1 MIGWMAMRLPR
12 WTFLAGALLASLA
25 VAAEPDPSSLYR
37 LTTEGTSARVGPGK
51 KGVFVLEI
59 QSLKGAH
66 VSDEA
71 PLKLQLSGTGAVA
84 PEKTQ
89 LTYADSTRKSSAA
102 VKYPDPRFEVPLA
115 AQGKGPGTVE
125 AKLTFFICTAEACLR
140 QQKTLSVPVT
150 VE

>member
-1 MIGWMAMRLPR
+1 MRLFRTVVVPSV
-12 WTFLAGALLASLA
+12 LVASLA
-25 VAAEPDPSSLYR
+25 FAAEVDPTTLYKV
-37 LTTEGTSARVGPGK
+37 TTEGTTSKVPAGK
-51 KGVFVLEI
+51 KGTLILEI

-71 PLKLQLSGTGAVA
+71 PLRIQLSGTGAVT

-89 LTYADSTRKSSAA
+89 LVYGDSVRKPSGTT
-102 VKYPDPRFEVPLA
+102 KYPDPRFEVPLA
-115 AQGKGPGTVE
+115 AQGTGPGTVE
-125 AKLTFFICTAEACLR
+125 AKMTFFVCTEQLCLR

>member
-1 MIGWMAMRLPR
+1 MRVPR
-12 WTFLAGALLASLA
+12 PLVLASSLLAASLA
-25 VAAEPDPSSLYR
+25 LAAEVDPTTLYR
-37 LTTEGTSARVGPGK
+37 VTTDGTSAKVPAGK
-51 KGVFVLEI
+51 KGTLVLEI

-71 PLKLQLSGTGAVA
+71 PLRIQLSGTGAVS

-89 LTYADSTRKSSAA
+89 LVYGDSVRKPSAS

-115 AQGKGPGTVE
+115 VQGKGAGTVE
-125 AKLTFFICTAEACLR
+125 AKMTFFVCTEQLCLR

>member
-1 MIGWMAMRLPR
+1 MRLFSSL
-12 WTFLAGALLASLA
+12 TLMSSLLVASLA
-25 VAAEPDPSSLYR
+25 LAAEVDPTTLYKI
-37 LTTEGTSARVGPGK
+37 TTDGTTAKVAPGK
-51 KGVFVLEI
+51 KGTLVLEI

-71 PLKLQLSGTGAVA
+71 PLRIQLSGTGAVS
-84 PEKTQ
+84 PEKAQ
-89 LTYADSTRKSSAA
+89 LVYGDSVRKPSAS

-115 AQGKGPGTVE
+115 PQGKGPGTVE
-125 AKLTFFICTAEACLR
+125 AKMTFFVCTDQLCLR

>member
-1 MIGWMAMRLPR
+1 MRLSR
-12 WTFLAGALLASLA
+12 TMSLSGLLVATLAL
-25 VAAEPDPSSLYR
+25 AAEVDPTTLYT
-37 LTTEGTSARVGPGK
+37 LSTEGTTAKVGAGK
-51 KGVFVLEI
+51 KGTLVLEI

-71 PLKLQLSGTGAVA
+71 PLRIQLSGTGAVT

-89 LTYADSTRKSSAA
+89 LVYGDSVRKPSAG

-115 AQGKGPGTVE
+115 AQGKGPGSVE
-125 AKLTFFICTAEACLR
+125 AKMTFFVCTEQLCLR

>member
-1 MIGWMAMRLPR
+1 MRLPR
-12 WTFLAGALLASLA
+12 PLVLASSLLVASLA
-25 VAAEPDPSSLYR
+25 LAAEVDPTTLYR
-37 LTTEGTSARVGPGK
+37 VTTDGTSAKVPAGK
-51 KGVFVLEI
+51 KGTLVLEI

-71 PLKLQLSGTGAVA
+71 PLRIQLSGTGTVS

-89 LTYADSTRKSSAA
+89 LVYGDSVRKPSAS

-115 AQGKGPGTVE
+115 VQGKGAGTVE
-125 AKLTFFICTAEACLR
+125 AKMTFFVCTEQLCLR

>member
-1 MIGWMAMRLPR
+1 MR
-12 WTFLAGALLASLA
+12 FFSSLALMSSVLVASLA
-25 VAAEPDPSSLYR
+25 LAAEVDPTTLYKI
-37 LTTEGTSARVGPGK
+37 TTDGTTAKVAPGK
-51 KGVFVLEI
+51 KGTLVLEI

-71 PLKLQLSGTGAVA
+71 PLRIQLSGTGAVT
-84 PEKTQ
+84 PEKAQ
-89 LTYADSTRKSSAA
+89 LVYGDSVRKPSAS

-125 AKLTFFICTAEACLR
+125 AKMVFFVCTDQLCLR
-140 QQKTLSVPVT
+140 QQKTLSVPVA

>member
-1 MIGWMAMRLPR
+1 MRL
-12 WTFLAGALLASLA
+12 FSSLALMSSMLVASLA
-25 VAAEPDPSSLYR
+25 LAAEVDPTTLYKI
-37 LTTEGTSARVGPGK
+37 TTDGTSAKVPSGK
-51 KGVFVLEI
+51 KGTLVLEI

-71 PLKLQLSGTGAVA
+71 PLRIQLSGTGVVT

-89 LTYADSTRKSSAA
+89 LVYGDSVRKPSAS
-102 VKYPDPRFEVPLA
+102 VKYPDPRFEVPIA
-115 AQGKGPGTVE
+115 TQGKGAGTVE
-125 AKLTFFICTAEACLR
+125 AKMVFFVCTDQLCLR

>member
-1 MIGWMAMRLPR
+1 MRAFSSL
-12 WTFLAGALLASLA
+12 TLLSSLLVASLA
-25 VAAEPDPSSLYR
+25 LAAEVDPTTLYKI
-37 LTTEGTSARVGPGK
+37 TTDGTTAKVAPGK
-51 KGVFVLEI
+51 KGTLVLEI

-71 PLKLQLSGTGAVA
+71 PLRIQLSGTGAVT
-84 PEKTQ
+84 PEKAQ
-89 LTYADSTRKSSAA
+89 LVYGDSVRKPSAS

-125 AKLTFFICTAEACLR
+125 AKMTFFVCTEQLCLR

>member
-1 MIGWMAMRLPR
+1 MRLSR
-12 WTFLAGALLASLA
+12 TLLVTAVLVASLA
-25 VAAEPDPSSLYR
+25 LAAEVDPTTLYKV
-37 LTTEGTSARVGPGK
+37 TTEGTTSKVAPGK
-51 KGVFVLEI
+51 KGTLILEI

-71 PLKLQLSGTGAVA
+71 PLRIQLSGTGVVT

-89 LTYADSTRKSSAA
+89 LVYGDSMRKPSASM
-102 VKYPDPRFEVPLA
+102 KYPDPRFEVPLA
-115 AQGKGPGTVE
+115 TQGKGPGTVE
-125 AKLTFFICTAEACLR
+125 AKMTFFVCTEQLCLR

>member
-1 MIGWMAMRLPR
+1 MSFRPSLRRPVMA
-12 WTFLAGALLASLA
+12 ALLVASLA
-25 VAAEPDPSSLYR
+25 TGAEVDPTTLYR
-37 LTTEGTSARVGPGK
+37 LSTEGTTAKLAPGK
-51 KGVFVLEI
+51 KGTLVLEI
-59 QSLKGAH
+59 QSLRGAH

-71 PLKLQLSGTGAVA
+71 PLRIQLSGTGAVT

-89 LTYADSTRKSSAA
+89 LVYGDSVRKPSAS

-115 AQGKGPGTVE
+115 VQGKGPGAVE
-125 AKLTFFICTAEACLR
+125 AKMTFFVCTAELCLR

>member
-1 MIGWMAMRLPR
+1 MRLSR
-12 WTFLAGALLASLA
+12 TLLVPPVLVASLA
-25 VAAEPDPSSLYR
+25 LAAEVDPTTLYKV
-37 LTTEGTSARVGPGK
+37 TTEGTTSKVAPGK
-51 KGVFVLEI
+51 KGTLILEI

-71 PLKLQLSGTGAVA
+71 PLRIQLSGTGVVT

-89 LTYADSTRKSSAA
+89 LVYGDSMRKPSASM
-102 VKYPDPRFEVPLA
+102 KYPDPRFEVPLA
-115 AQGKGPGTVE
+115 TQGKGPGTVE
-125 AKLTFFICTAEACLR
+125 AKMTFFVCTEQLCLR

>member
-1 MIGWMAMRLPR
+1 MRISRSVVLSSS
-12 WTFLAGALLASLA
+12 LLVASLA
-25 VAAEPDPSSLYR
+25 LAAEVDPTTLYKI
-37 LTTEGTSARVGPGK
+37 TTDGTSAKVAPGK
-51 KGVFVLEI
+51 KGTLVLEI

-71 PLKLQLSGTGAVA
+71 PLRIQLSGTGAVT

-89 LTYADSTRKSSAA
+89 LVYGDSVRKPSAS

-115 AQGKGPGTVE
+115 TQGKGPGTVE
-125 AKLTFFICTAEACLR
+125 ANMTFFVCTDQLCLR

>member
-1 MIGWMAMRLPR
+1 MRLSR
-12 WTFLAGALLASLA
+12 TLLVPAVLVASLA
-25 VAAEPDPSSLYR
+25 LAAEVDPTTLYKV
-37 LTTEGTSARVGPGK
+37 TTEGTTSKVAPGR
-51 KGVFVLEI
+51 KGTLILEI

-71 PLKLQLSGTGAVA
+71 PLRIQLSGTGAVT

-89 LTYADSTRKSSAA
+89 LVYGDSMRKPSASM
-102 VKYPDPRFEVPLA
+102 KYPDPRFEVPLA
-115 AQGKGPGTVE
+115 TQGKGPGTVE
-125 AKLTFFICTAEACLR
+125 AKMTFFVCTEQLCLR

>member
-1 MIGWMAMRLPR
+1 MRISRPLV
-12 WTFLAGALLASLA
+12 LGSSLLVASLA
-25 VAAEPDPSSLYR
+25 LAAEVDPTTLYKI
-37 LTTEGTSARVGPGK
+37 TTDGTSAKVPAGK
-51 KGVFVLEI
+51 KGTLVLEI

-71 PLKLQLSGTGAVA
+71 PLRIQLSGTGSVS

-89 LTYADSTRKSSAA
+89 LVYGDSVRKPSAS

-115 AQGKGPGTVE
+115 VQGKGPGTVE
-125 AKLTFFICTAEACLR
+125 AKMVFFVCTEQLCLR

-150 VE
+150 AE

>member
-1 MIGWMAMRLPR
+1 MRLWR
-12 WTFLAGALLASLA
+12 WVPVSALLVTSLA
-25 VAAEPDPSSLYR
+25 LAAEVDPTTLYR
-37 LTTEGTSARVGPGK
+37 LSTEGTTAKVAPGK
-51 KGVFVLEI
+51 KGTLVLEI

-71 PLKLQLSGTGAVA
+71 PLRIQLTGSGAVT

-89 LTYADSTRKSSAA
+89 LVYGDSVRKASAT

-115 AQGKGPGTVE
+115 AQGNGPGSVE
-125 AKLTFFICTAEACLR
+125 AKMTFFVCTEQLCLR

>member
-1 MIGWMAMRLPR
+1 MSLQRP
-12 WTFLAGALLASLA
+12 FLVAAALFASLA
-25 VAAEPDPSSLYR
+25 LAAEVDPTTLYR
-37 LTTEGTSARVGPGK
+37 VTTDGTTPRVASGK
-51 KGVFVLEI
+51 KGTLVLEI

-71 PLKLQLSGTGAVA
+71 PLRIQLSGTGAVT

-89 LTYADSTRKSSAA
+89 LVYADSVRKPSAS

-115 AQGKGPGTVE
+115 VQGKGSGTVE
-125 AKLTFFICTAEACLR
+125 AKMVFFVCTEQLCLR

-150 VE
+150 AE

>member
-1 MIGWMAMRLPR
+1 MRLLR
-12 WTFLAGALLASLA
+12 TFLAPAVLVTSLA
-25 VAAEPDPSSLYR
+25 LAAEVDPTTLYR
-37 LTTEGTSARVGPGK
+37 VTTEGTTAKVAPGK
-51 KGVFVLEI
+51 KGTLILEI
-59 QSLKGAH
+59 QSLRGAH

-71 PLKLQLSGTGAVA
+71 PLRIQLSGTGAVT

-89 LTYADSTRKSSAA
+89 LVYGDSVRKPTPA
-102 VKYPDPRFEVPLA
+102 VKYPDPRFEVPFA

-125 AKLTFFICTAEACLR
+125 ARMTFFVCTEQLCLR

>member
-1 MIGWMAMRLPR
+1 MRLWRSIP
-12 WTFLAGALLASLA
+12 LAAVLLASLA
-25 VAAEPDPSSLYR
+25 LGAEVDPTTLYR
-37 LTTEGTSARVGPGK
+37 VTTDGTTARVPPGQ
-51 KGVFVLEI
+51 KGTLVLEI

-71 PLKLQLSGTGAVA
+71 PLRIQLSGTGTVT

-89 LTYADSTRKSSAA
+89 LVYGDSVRKPSSSL
-102 VKYPDPRFEVPLA
+102 KYPDPRFEVPLA

-125 AKLTFFICTAEACLR
+125 AKMTFFVCTEQLCLR

>member
-1 MIGWMAMRLPR
+1 MRLFRTVLVP
-12 WTFLAGALLASLA
+12 AVLLASLA
-25 VAAEPDPSSLYR
+25 LAAEVDPTTLYKV
-37 LTTEGTSARVGPGK
+37 TTEGTTAKVEPGK
-51 KGVFVLEI
+51 KGTLILEI

-71 PLKLQLSGTGAVA
+71 PLRIQLSGTGAVA

-89 LTYADSTRKSSAA
+89 LVYADSVRKPSAS
-102 VKYPDPRFEVPLA
+102 VKYPDPRFVVPLA

-125 AKLTFFICTAEACLR
+125 AKMTFFVCTEQLCLR
-140 QQKTLSVPVT
+140 QQKTLSVPVA

>member
-1 MIGWMAMRLPR
+1 MRLFSSL
-12 WTFLAGALLASLA
+12 TLMSSLLVASLA
-25 VAAEPDPSSLYR
+25 LAAEVDPTTLYKI
-37 LTTEGTSARVGPGK
+37 TTDGTTAKVAPGK
-51 KGVFVLEI
+51 KGTLVLEI

-71 PLKLQLSGTGAVA
+71 PLRIQLSGTGAVS
-84 PEKTQ
+84 PEKAQ
-89 LTYADSTRKSSAA
+89 LVYGDSVRKPSAS

-125 AKLTFFICTAEACLR
+125 AKMTFFVCTEQLCLR

>member
-1 MIGWMAMRLPR
+1 MRLPR
-12 WTFLAGALLASLA
+12 PLVLASSLLVASLA
-25 VAAEPDPSSLYR
+25 LAAEVDPTTLYKI
-37 LTTEGTSARVGPGK
+37 TTNGTTAKVPTGK
-51 KGVFVLEI
+51 KGTLVLEI

-71 PLKLQLSGTGAVA
+71 PLRIQLSGTGAVS

-89 LTYADSTRKSSAA
+89 LVYGDSVRKPSAS

-115 AQGKGPGTVE
+115 VQGKGAGTVE
-125 AKLTFFICTAEACLR
+125 AKMTFFVCTEQLCLR

>member
-1 MIGWMAMRLPR
+1 MRLSR
-12 WTFLAGALLASLA
+12 TLLVPAVLVASLA
-25 VAAEPDPSSLYR
+25 LAAEVDPTTLYKV
-37 LTTEGTSARVGPGK
+37 TTEGTTSKVAPGK
-51 KGVFVLEI
+51 KGTLILEI

-71 PLKLQLSGTGAVA
+71 PLRIQLSGTGVVT

-89 LTYADSTRKSSAA
+89 LVYGDSMRKPSASM
-102 VKYPDPRFEVPLA
+102 KYPDPRFEVPLA
-115 AQGKGPGTVE
+115 TQGKGPGTVE
-125 AKLTFFICTAEACLR
+125 AKMTFFVCTEQLCLR

>member
-1 MIGWMAMRLPR
+1 MRLPR
-12 WTFLAGALLASLA
+12 PLVLASFLLVASLA
-25 VAAEPDPSSLYR
+25 LAAEVDPTTLYR
-37 LTTEGTSARVGPGK
+37 VTTDGTSAKVPAGK
-51 KGVFVLEI
+51 KGTLVLEI

-71 PLKLQLSGTGAVA
+71 PLRIQLSGTGTVS

-89 LTYADSTRKSSAA
+89 LVYGDSVRKPSAS

-115 AQGKGPGTVE
+115 VQGKGAGTVE
-125 AKLTFFICTAEACLR
+125 AKMTFFVCTEQLCLR

>member
-1 MIGWMAMRLPR
+1 MRLSR
-12 WTFLAGALLASLA
+12 FLVLSSSLVASLA
-25 VAAEPDPSSLYR
+25 LAAEVDPTTLYKV
-37 LTTEGTSARVGPGK
+37 TTDGTSAKVPPGK
-51 KGVFVLEI
+51 KGTLVLEI

-71 PLKLQLSGTGAVA
+71 PLKIQLSGTGTVT

-89 LTYADSTRKSSAA
+89 LLYADSVRKPSSS

-115 AQGKGPGTVE
+115 TQGKGPGTVE
-125 AKLTFFICTAEACLR
+125 AKMVFFVCTDQLCLR
-140 QQKTLSVPVT
+140 QQKTLSVPVA

>member
-1 MIGWMAMRLPR
+1 MRL
-12 WTFLAGALLASLA
+12 FSSLALMSSVLVASLA
-25 VAAEPDPSSLYR
+25 LAAEVDPTTLYKI
-37 LTTEGTSARVGPGK
+37 TTDGTTAKVAPGK
-51 KGVFVLEI
+51 KGTLVLEI

-71 PLKLQLSGTGAVA
+71 PLRIQLSGTGAVT

-89 LTYADSTRKSSAA
+89 LLYADSVRKPSAS

-115 AQGKGPGTVE
+115 TQGKGPGTVE
-125 AKLTFFICTAEACLR
+125 AKMVFFVCTDQLCLR

>member
-1 MIGWMAMRLPR
+1 MRLWRSIP
-12 WTFLAGALLASLA
+12 LAAVLLASLA
-25 VAAEPDPSSLYR
+25 LGAEVDPTTLYR
-37 LTTEGTSARVGPGK
+37 VTTDGTTARVPPGQ
-51 KGVFVLEI
+51 KGTLVLEI

-71 PLKLQLSGTGAVA
+71 PLRIQLSGTGTVT

-89 LTYADSTRKSSAA
+89 LVYGDSVRKPSSSL
-102 VKYPDPRFEVPLA
+102 KYPDPRFEVPLA
-115 AQGKGPGTVE
+115 AQGTGPGTVE
-125 AKLTFFICTAEACLR
+125 AKMTFFVCTEQLCLR

>member
-1 MIGWMAMRLPR
+1 MRLPR
-12 WTFLAGALLASLA
+12 PLVLASSLLVATLA
-25 VAAEPDPSSLYR
+25 LAAEVDPTTLYR
-37 LTTEGTSARVGPGK
+37 VTTDGTSAKVPAGK
-51 KGVFVLEI
+51 KGTLVLEI

-71 PLKLQLSGTGAVA
+71 PLRIQLSGTGAVS

-89 LTYADSTRKSSAA
+89 LVYGDSVRKPSAS

-115 AQGKGPGTVE
+115 VQGKGAGTVE
-125 AKLTFFICTAEACLR
+125 AKMTFFVCTEQLCLR

>member
-1 MIGWMAMRLPR
+1 MRLSR
-12 WTFLAGALLASLA
+12 TLLVPAVLVASLA
-25 VAAEPDPSSLYR
+25 LAAEVDPTTLYKV
-37 LTTEGTSARVGPGK
+37 TTEGTTSKVAPGK
-51 KGVFVLEI
+51 KGTLILEI

-71 PLKLQLSGTGAVA
+71 PLRIQLSGTGAVT

-89 LTYADSTRKSSAA
+89 LVYGDSMRKPSGSM
-102 VKYPDPRFEVPLA
+102 KYPDPRFEVPLA
-115 AQGKGPGTVE
+115 TQGKGPGTVE
-125 AKLTFFICTAEACLR
+125 AKMTFFVCTEQLCLR